1 MVAVDAVVWGS
12 SCTKL
17 TKCTGYLVDV
27 ESLSSG
33 GGCGSGCVLCVAC
46 GGHQRCTHLMSGVC
60 SNLPKKKQPKRKHI
74 RPQRAN
80 TVLCRSRIMEGVYSP
95 CTFAHYLLPSTFVF
109 AIVPDRGPRAC
120 FMLGVVVAVWRSSH
134 SFFVT
139 VKDM

>member
-1 MVAVDAVVWGS
+1 VVAVDAVVWGS

-60 SNLPKKKQPKRKHI
+60 SNLPKQNSRNE
-74 RPQRAN
+74 N
-80 TVLCRSRIMEGVYSP
+80 TSDHRGRTQCYAALALWREFTHLAPLLTTSFPPHLYSP
-95 CTFAHYLLPSTFVF
+95 SYLIEVHGHASCWVLLLPC
-109 AIVPDRGPRAC
+109 G
-120 FMLGVVVAVWRSSH
+120 GAVTP
-134 SFFVT
+134 FL
-139 VKDM
+139 